1 MEAKKTPEADLENK
15 RTVFFLMGFA
25 VVLSAFYVLME
36 WKSDSQS
43 GMYSPELLAPVFIE
57 NEFDAN
63 TQTDT
68 GNQPTEK
75 QPVTDSEKQTE
86 TIYEGYQIVDQLSA
100 EEEIMQDSIQN
111 QLIRSIERENQK
123 TEEITQTLKTDAD
136 AEDEPDTEAEAMPQF
151 PGGNVALIKFIYSHI
166 QYPAVAL
173 KQHIQGRV
181 WCSFIVE
188 QDGAISDVVLEQ
200 GVYIFLD
207 EEAVRVLK
215 TMPPWIPGKTQGKNG
230 QVKVFLPI
238 VFKI

>member
-36 WKSDSQS
+36 WKSDSPN
-43 GMYSPELLAPVFIE
+43 GIYSPELLAPVFIE

-63 TQTDT
+63 IQTDME
-68 GNQPTEK
+68 NK
-75 QPVTDSEKQTE
+75 QPVTDPEKQTE
-86 TIYEGYQIVDQLSA
+86 TIFEGYQIADQVSA
-100 EEEIMQDSIQN
+100 EEEVKQDSIQT

-123 TEEITQTLKTDAD
+123 TEEITQTLNAD
-136 AEDEPDTEAEAMPQF
+136 AETEDEVDAEAEVMPQF
-151 PGGNVALIKFIYSHI
+151 PGGNVELIKFIYSHI
-166 QYPAVAL
+166 QYPSAAL
-173 KQHIQGRV
+173 KQRIQGRV
-181 WCSFIVE
+181 WSSFIVG
-188 QDGAISDVVLEQ
+188 QDGTISDVVLEQ

-215 TMPPWIPGKTQGKNG
+215 TMPPWIPGKTQGKNVP
-230 QVKVFLPI
+230 VKVFLPI